1 MLKEQGGNTLLSL
14 YKNCILC
21 VMKSLAKFPRRGNV
35 TNVLAYEVLFP
46 KFIFATY
53 WISKA
58 VPYPSEEFSIAKFL
72 GKMIFDV
79 C

>member
-1 MLKEQGGNTLLSL
+1 MIKEQGGNTLLSL

-21 VMKSLAKFPRRGNV
+21 VMKSVAKFPLRCNA

-53 WISKA
+53 
-58 VPYPSEEFSIAKFL
+58 
-72 GKMIFDV
+72 
-79 C
+79 